1 MLHGHPYLVIKVH
14 EERRDQGVSSK
25 PHTRLETVQ
34 VHANASQHK
43 GKRHEWPPDEDVGEA
58 DTESLKHQMEGNLLS
73 MLRTIRELDR
83 LANGS
88 RRVTTSHGTWAQHR
102 DRQGARRSLQGRTAL
117 VAPADQTS
125 TKLTSWTKTKLKKV
139 DLHRFNL
146 LLRQALSQ
154 LQHSTRKPVSRDRG
168 RHSWVLPP
176 KPFAPFTPLSLLDA
190 SPRTLPYL
198 PVYGE
203 VMSGV

>member
-1 MLHGHPYLVIKVH
+1 MLHGHPYLVIKMH
-14 EERRDQGVSSK
+14 EKQRDQEGSSK

-43 GKRHEWPPDEDVGEA
+43 GKRHEWPPDENVGDA

-88 RRVTTSHGTWAQHR
+88 RRAPSPMVLGPSIEI
-102 DRQGARRSLQGRTAL
+102 DRVLVDRSRGGRPSWLRPTRRHE
-117 VAPADQTS
+117 ADE
-125 TKLTSWTKTKLKKV
+125 LDEDEAEEG

-146 LLRQALSQ
+146 LLRQALNQ
-154 LQHSTRKPVSRDRG
+154 LQHSTRKPVS
-168 RHSWVLPP
+168 
-176 KPFAPFTPLSLLDA
+176 
-190 SPRTLPYL
+190 
-198 PVYGE
+198 
-203 VMSGV
+203 

>member
-88 RRVTTSHGTWAQHR
+88 RRAPPPMVLGPNIEIDRVLVDRSR
-102 DRQGARRSLQGRTAL
+102 DGRPSWLRPTRRHE
-117 VAPADQTS
+117 ADE
-125 TKLTSWTKTKLKKV
+125 LDEDEAEEG

-146 LLRQALSQ
+146 LLRQALNQ
-154 LQHSTRKPVSRDRG
+154 LQHSTRKPVS
-168 RHSWVLPP
+168 
-176 KPFAPFTPLSLLDA
+176 
-190 SPRTLPYL
+190 
-198 PVYGE
+198 
-203 VMSGV
+203 